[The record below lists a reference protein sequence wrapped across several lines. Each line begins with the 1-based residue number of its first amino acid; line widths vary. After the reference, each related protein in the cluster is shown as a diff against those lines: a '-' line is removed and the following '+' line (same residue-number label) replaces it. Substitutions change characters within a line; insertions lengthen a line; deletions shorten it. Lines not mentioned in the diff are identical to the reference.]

1 MNNEGVLAAPH
12 GVYVSR
18 VSPATLIRDSE
29 CDTTVME
36 QRFLNQLDGLGK
48 ISSSTPLPREQ
59 ASENILQEVKLHM

>member
-1 MNNEGVLAAPH
+1 MKGVFAAPH

-18 VSPATLIRDSE
+18 VSLASLILSE
-29 CDTTVME
+29 CVTCMME